1 MSSPPK
7 PKIMLI
13 VSAGIA
19 VLGLAMSMFL
29 TLSARFDESS
39 PRVVEVHA
47 PAPSATPP
55 PTMPAE
61 RVASEAA
68 AAAAKPAAAK
78 PAAPAKPNRMARDL
92 EREKIWRSLGRKH
105 QLEPAAPGSAAPSE
119 AAANLLPSLDPE
131 YVRGAI
137 REQLVPVAVDCYNT
151 VLTREDESAGGTLVF
166 EFTII
171 GDADVGGVVE
181 AVELG
186 EGSTFASEFLR
197 ECLLESLLAVT
208 FPPPPEG
215 EGGRVEVRYPM
226 TFTPD

>member
-19 VLGLAMSMFL
+19 VLGLAMSVFL
-29 TLSARFDESS
+29 TLSARPEESS
-39 PRVVEVHA
+39 PKVVEVHA
-47 PAPSATPP
+47 PAQSATPP

-61 RVASEAA
+61 QVASG
-68 AAAAKPAAAK
+68 AAKPGAAK

-119 AAANLLPSLDPE
+119 AAASLLPTLDRE
-131 YVRGAI
+131 YVREAI

-151 VLTREDESAGGTLVF
+151 VLTREDDAAGGTLVF

-171 GDADVGGVVE
+171 GDEDVGGVVE
-181 AVELG
+181 AVSLG

-208 FPPPPEG
+208 FPPPPAG
-215 EGGRVEVRYPM
+215 EGGRVDVRYPM